1 MKVKNPERF
10 EGARKEVEDSPCT
23 SITVV
28 RMGTLCDYFQ
38 VGPRTICRRV
48 ALGLLP
54 TGIKRGREKVWR
66 LIDIRKA
73 IEKEMKKTRWLA

>member
-1 MKVKNPERF
+1 MTKNDRHEN
-10 EGARKEVEDSPCT
+10 ARMLIEDGPCT

-28 RMGTLCDYFQ
+28 TMPTLCDYFE
-38 VGPRTICRRV
+38 VTPRTITRRV
-48 ALGLLP
+48 ANGELP
-54 TGIKRGREKVWR
+54 LGIKRGREKVWR

>member
-1 MKVKNPERF
+1 MTNNDRHET
-10 EGARKEVEDSPCT
+10 ARKQIEDDPCT
-23 SITVV
+23 PITTV
-28 RMGTLCDYFQ
+28 RMVTLCDYFQ

>member
-1 MKVKNPERF
+1 MTPNERY
-10 EGARKEVEDSPCT
+10 EIARKLIEEGPCS
-23 SITVV
+23 SITTITL
-28 RMGTLCDYFQ
+28 RTLCDYFQ

-48 ALGLLP
+48 AIGQLP

-73 IEKEMKKTRWLA
+73 IEKEMKKYRWLA

>member
-1 MKVKNPERF
+1 MTNNDRYEI
-10 EGARKEVEDSPCT
+10 ARKLIEEGPCST
-23 SITVV
+23 ITTVTMV
-28 RMGTLCDYFQ
+28 TLCDYFQ
-38 VGPRTICRRV
+38 VAPRTICRRV